1 MAYSEDVNI
10 NMNLMA
16 GAMGGVTAI
25 MGGMSALTSTFS
37 QFGTE
42 AANTFGTL
50 DGLLVGT
57 TALIASFGLKA
68 AEAYGEFEQG
78 MKIVQT
84 VSNQSG
90 AAITELTNKA
100 NEMSVAYRTSIGDIT
115 DGLQTLGRAGLNSAT
130 TQLEVLESGL
140 QTAKLEGRN
149 LNGVLEEIIQN
160 TAMLGGDLKSVD
172 FGKQSEYLNSLMV
185 GTSMT
190 APIDSH
196 DISQTLQYAGG
207 TAAAAGANLE
217 NKDKLEDLMGTV
229 AAFAQKG
236 VKGSMAGTAL
246 RAFFT
251 KPASQD
257 NSVTEGLAMIGL
269 SPEALWEDGGQSMK
283 KVSDQIAIIRGQMNA
298 LHLSTMDQVEIWGKI
313 VGPKMG
319 QQMMKLQASDIKELT
334 RDIQSSQST
343 EALAAQTLQTYN
355 QKVSEM
361 QQQGEVAF
369 RELGSK
375 AVMFLTPIVD
385 VISKILGLLSN
396 KWVNTTVFAA
406 LGSLVSFGIR
416 RIWGMLNTVF
426 RQVKG
431 LLTDVAKGIQTIN
444 SLAGGSV
451 QGFQNS
457 AEQVDYLNAKLH
469 ETDATLQAIQAKSL
483 GLKPGYIVPG
493 GLAGDKI
500 PRDTLR
506 IMEENVVHDVHG
518 ILGGEKGEYYSG
530 DHAAEYE
537 EALKPLKE
545 DYLNDKKALEE
556 ALEAE
561 KEIESIRQKIN
572 DAQEAADA
580 KHEARVKA
588 LNEEY
593 NKRLI
598 SERENYSYPDTLV
611 GSEKAAEM
619 EKEWNRKN
627 QAALKEE
634 MRQRLALAT
643 QQRDDEINPIR
654 EAGEARIQEL
664 TDNVNRAERSH
675 DASKRKYEEAKRKG
689 LSTLQ
694 TRLELNT
701 IEEAER
707 WFADLEA
714 QEKAGTISE
723 EDAYSLKRTREVWED
738 YQNEYALSQMKAAG
752 VKPTYRSRIAE
763 ELSPNDTMLAQIF
776 ESGDYLEV
784 ANAKKAKIDNAIDVL
799 SGNQTLSAKAAK
811 VTEHDFNTLGKGA
824 KLASDGLSKF
834 RSGID
839 SITGRIS
846 RIAHPDYLQQ
856 NATTLQS
863 SALDKL
869 KSKELDIG
877 GKTFSAAMQ
886 ELSSSVGLTAKEFAV
901 LNQSTEV
908 LRATQLFDDETLKQ
922 LGATAAEIKQQF
934 IEQLASMEREGVERE
949 KLIAALE
956 IEYDKIMGQ
965 VGKDGIEA
973 IGGEV
978 GGVKGKLKGVKGAL
992 SSAIGY
998 LGGPV
1003 MAAMMGFTFGMQV
1016 IQEVQQKW
1024 QEKMQEAESAFSE
1037 ASDRLSTAKDN
1048 ISQTLKTQNDSLT
1061 EAQIDQYTDYQIGAI
1076 QEAYDKSASPT
1087 YGDMTVGE
1095 FQSVKTPE
1103 LTDEQK
1109 ELEKQGY
1116 PQTPGEDQ
1124 MIALEDSAE
1133 TISIATE
1140 ENKSELE
1147 RNTAALQAATYA
1159 YAQAEGLKQKQFQ
1172 DGLQGWQGASSIFSD
1187 TGGGLLSLIPGAGPL
1202 LASINSL
1209 QGMFSRNDN
1218 GFLDNNSPILTSSQS
1233 DKNYAGST
1241 EFAGIFAA
1249 DMYRA
1254 LNNKTLG
1261 QSDDDAIR
1269 QGLEQFFGNDYD
1281 QIIGLMRTMDAKVS
1295 GDGYGAMRSYGRV
1308 FGSMDKDAAARA
1320 QLMLKDNK
1328 PEFQKLGKQMFR
1340 YEQQYGFDPSR
1351 SAYEDFS
1358 LLSKGIHPTATR
1370 ASNLN
1375 TRNLQKN
1382 ISNAIKKS
1390 KLTVTDRNLIK
1401 TVRELIK
1408 LSDNKLTE
1416 ANVLALGSLQ
1426 QLQDMYQVA
1435 NEQVVPGINQTVS
1448 GVYDT
1453 VGMTS
1458 TAASNAGDASAGA
1471 FSASNNAA
1479 AIAAFLGAQATDT
1492 AYNKAYQAAVANG
1505 DAKDFWTGN
1514 AMSKETF
1521 IQKLNDGTLQNADKY
1536 QADVINTLRGAGL
1549 QVNHP
1554 DYTPDQLDKRTKEI
1568 TGSLVKDVN
1577 DGKVKLNDAIN
1588 TVLRP
1593 LTDYGVGATMA
1604 AYNKSNI
1611 GEYGS
1616 GGTGG
1621 SGGGGGG
1628 GDGGGGDG
1636 GSSSGEGTKKSRVDL
1651 VLCNKKEIPKLNVNL
1666 FKTPPNFTILNKN
1679 FKLRDIKINS
1689 QDKPKAIMA
1698 AVKNG
1703 IIETQKRMD
1712 PKIIQDES
1720 GEYDPLAATEGKAT
1734 PSGNTPTSSSSS
1746 NSN

>member
-57 TALIASFGLKA
+57 TALIASFGMKA

-160 TAMLGGDLKSVD
+160 TAMLGGDLKSTD

-269 SPEALWEDGGQSMK
+269 SPEALWENGGQSMK
-283 KVSDQIAIIRGQMNA
+283 KVSDQIAIIRNQMNA

-319 QQMMKLQASDIKELT
+319 QQMMKLQANDIKDLT

-431 LLTDVAKGIQTIN
+431 LLTDVARGVQTIN
-444 SLAGGSV
+444 SLSGGSA

-457 AEQVDYLNAKLH
+457 AAQVEYLNVALH
-469 ETDATLQAIQAKSL
+469 ETDATLQDIQARSL
-483 GLKPGYIVPG
+483 GAKLGYMIPG
-493 GLAGDKI
+493 GLASDKI
-500 PRDTLR
+500 PRDALKIYEEDVIRDYGGVMGGDEGQIYSGEKADQYKVQTQEKVKKLEEELEDRR
-506 IMEENVVHDVHG
+506 IETENKISEIRKRQDQMTKIADDEHLARVEKIREKYNLNKDSIRSMADVQRAMNPDYTAQVDAWEKEELAKERSRKNELLAESATRRRSQLSDFLPGMEET
-518 ILGGEKGEYYSG
+518 ISE
-530 DHAAEYE
+530 
-537 EALKPLKE
+537 
-545 DYLNDKKALEE
+545 LEE
-556 ALEAE
+556 E
-561 KEIESIRQKIN
+561 
-572 DAQEAADA
+572 
-580 KHEARVKA
+580 
-588 LNEEY
+588 LN
-593 NKRLI
+593 
-598 SERENYSYPDTLV
+598 V
-611 GSEKAAEM
+611 F
-619 EKEWNRKN
+619 
-627 QAALKEE
+627 KEE
-634 MRQRLALAT
+634 TGKKIEKFKRFGEEGIT
-643 QQRDDEINPIR
+643 Q
-654 EAGEARIQEL
+654 
-664 TDNVNRAERSH
+664 V
-675 DASKRKYEEAKRKG
+675 
-689 LSTLQ
+689 Q
-694 TRLELNT
+694 TRLELT
-701 IEEAER
+701 SIKEAEDWYYDLLAKEAMGEATAEEIYSR
-707 WFADLEA
+707 MRTEEVWNKLENQGVLEHYEKQGYTPIYKSKPIADLNPDD
-714 QEKAGTISE
+714 K
-723 EDAYSLKRTREVWED
+723 L
-738 YQNEYALSQMKAAG
+738 
-752 VKPTYRSRIAE
+752 
-763 ELSPNDTMLAQIF
+763 LAQIYS
-776 ESGDYLEV
+776 SGLGDEMIQ
-784 ANAKKAKIDNAIDVL
+784 AKKARIDNAVDVL
-799 SGNQTLSAKAAK
+799 SGNQTFSAKAAK
-811 VTEHDFNTLGKGA
+811 ITEGDFNALGKGA
-824 KLASDGLSKF
+824 KAASDGLSKF
-834 RSGID
+834 RSGIE
-839 SITGRIS
+839 SITGSIR

-869 KSKELDIG
+869 KSKELDLG

-922 LGATAAEIKQQF
+922 LGTTAAEIKQQF
-934 IEQLASMEREGVERE
+934 IEQLASMEREGVERQ

-956 IEYDKIMGQ
+956 IEYDQIMGQ
-965 VGKDGIEA
+965 VGKDGIGA

-1095 FQSVKTPE
+1095 FQSIKTPE

-1147 RNTAALQAATYA
+1147 KNTAALQAATYA
-1159 YAQAEGLKQKQFQ
+1159 YSQAEGLKQKQFQ
-1172 DGLQGWQGASSIFSD
+1172 DGLLGWQGASSIFSD
-1187 TGGGLLSLIPGAGPL
+1187 TGGGPLSMAGGVGGIL
-1202 LASINSL
+1202 SIFNAI
-1209 QGMFSRNDN
+1209 QGKLNRVDN
-1218 GFLDNNSPILTSSQS
+1218 GFLDNNSPILTASQS

-1241 EFAGIFAA
+1241 EFAGIYAA
-1249 DMYRA
+1249 DMYRSSQ
-1254 LNNKTLG
+1254 NKFPWE
-1261 QSDDDAIR
+1261 SDDDAIR
-1269 QGLEQFFGNDYD
+1269 RGLEQFFGNDYD

-1295 GDGYGAMRSYGRV
+1295 GDGYGAMRAYGRV

-1351 SAYEDFS
+1351 TAYGDYG

-1390 KLTVTDRNLIK
+1390 KLTVTDKNLIK
-1401 TVRELIK
+1401 TVKELIK

-1416 ANVLALGSLQ
+1416 SNVLALGAIQ

-1505 DAKDFWTGN
+1505 DAKDWWTGQ

-1577 DGKVKLNDAIN
+1577 DGKVKLTDAIN
-1588 TVLRP
+1588 TVLHP
-1593 LTDYGVGATMA
+1593 LTEYGAAATMA

-1616 GGTGG
+1616 GGSGG
-1621 SGGGGGG
+1621 SGGGGG
-1628 GDGGGGDG
+1628 GDGGGGSGDS
-1636 GSSSGEGTKKSRVDL
+1636 GSNEGTKKSRVDL

>member
-207 TAAAAGANLE
+207 TAAAAGANLD

-269 SPEALWEDGGQSMK
+269 SPEALWENGGQSMK
-283 KVSDQIAIIRGQMNA
+283 KVSDQIAIIRNQMNA

-319 QQMMKLQASDIKELT
+319 QQMMKLQANDIKDLT

-416 RIWGMLNTVF
+416 RIWGMLSTVY

-431 LLTDVAKGIQTIN
+431 LLTDVARGVQTIN
-444 SLAGGSV
+444 SLAGGSA

-457 AEQVDYLNAKLH
+457 AAQVEYLNTALH
-469 ETDATLQAIQAKSL
+469 ETDATLQDIQARSL
-483 GLKPGYIVPG
+483 GAKLGYMIPG
-493 GLAGDKI
+493 GLASDKI
-500 PRDTLR
+500 PRNALK
-506 IMEENVVHDVHG
+506 IYEEDVIRDYG
-518 ILGGEKGEYYSG
+518 GVMGGDEGQIYSGEKADQYKLQTQE
-530 DHAAEYE
+530 
-537 EALKPLKE
+537 KV
-545 DYLNDKKALEE
+545 KKLEE
-556 ALEAE
+556 ELEDRRIETENKISEIRKRQDQMTKIADEEHLARVEKIREKYNLNKDSIRSMADVQRAMNPDYTAQVDAWE
-561 KEIESIRQKIN
+561 KEEL
-572 DAQEAADA
+572 A
-580 KHEARVKA
+580 K
-588 LNEEY
+588 
-593 NKRLI
+593 
-598 SERENYSYPDTLV
+598 ERS
-611 GSEKAAEM
+611 
-619 EKEWNRKN
+619 RKN
-627 QAALKEE
+627 ELLAQSATRRRSQLSDFLPGMDETINELEEELNVFKEE
-634 MRQRLALAT
+634 TGKKIEKFKRFGEEGIT
-643 QQRDDEINPIR
+643 Q
-654 EAGEARIQEL
+654 
-664 TDNVNRAERSH
+664 V
-675 DASKRKYEEAKRKG
+675 
-689 LSTLQ
+689 Q
-694 TRLELNT
+694 TRLELT
-701 IEEAER
+701 SIKEAEDWYYDLLAKEAMGEATAEEIYSR
-707 WFADLEA
+707 MRTEEVWNKLENQGVLEHYEKQGYTPIYKSKPIADLNPDD
-714 QEKAGTISE
+714 K
-723 EDAYSLKRTREVWED
+723 L
-738 YQNEYALSQMKAAG
+738 
-752 VKPTYRSRIAE
+752 
-763 ELSPNDTMLAQIF
+763 LAQIYS
-776 ESGDYLEV
+776 SGLGDEMIQ
-784 ANAKKAKIDNAIDVL
+784 AKKARVANAIDVL

-811 VTEHDFNTLGKGA
+811 VTENDFNALGKGA
-824 KLASDGLSKF
+824 KAASEGLSKF
-834 RSGID
+834 RSGIEN
-839 SITGRIS
+839 IAGHIS

-863 SALDKL
+863 SALEKL
-869 KSKELDIG
+869 KNKELDIG
-877 GKTFSAAMQ
+877 GKTFTAAMQ
-886 ELSSSVGLTAKEFAV
+886 ELSSSVGLSAKEFAV

-908 LRATQLFDDETLKQ
+908 LRATQLFDEETLKQ
-922 LGATAAEIKQQF
+922 LGITAAEIKQQF
-934 IEQLASMEREGVERE
+934 IEQLASMETEEAERK

-956 IEYDKIMGQ
+956 VEYDKIMGQ
-965 VGKDGIEA
+965 VGENGIGA
-973 IGGEV
+973 IGGEAK
-978 GGVKGKLKGVKGAL
+978 GAKGKLKGFKGAL
-992 SSAIGY
+992 GTVIGA
-998 LGGPV
+998 LGGEV
-1003 MAAMMGFTFGMQV
+1003 MAAIMAFTFGMQA

-1024 QEKMQEAESAFSE
+1024 QERMQEATSQMSE
-1037 ASDRLSTAKDN
+1037 AKDKMGTAEESIRNFYK
-1048 ISQTLKTQNDSLT
+1048 SQDESLT
-1061 EAQIDQYTDYQIGAI
+1061 EADLDKAVDERYAALYDASNENGLNRGQIGHRDFEKNVDLRSIKDA
-1076 QEAYDKSASPT
+1076 ET
-1087 YGDMTVGE
+1087 GE
-1095 FQSVKTPE
+1095 ERAMTPE
-1103 LTDEQK
+1103 EMMEANEAAETVSLATDENIK
-1109 ELEKQGY
+1109 
-1116 PQTPGEDQ
+1116 
-1124 MIALEDSAE
+1124 ALEENTMALNSA
-1133 TISIATE
+1133 T
-1140 ENKSELE
+1140 
-1147 RNTAALQAATYA
+1147 QA
-1159 YAQAEGLKQKQFQ
+1159 YAQGLQKASTEFDDGISGFQGIFTKLSDGSAITGVKDIDNLQLNLNQLIESIYAKNAKNTGFLDTDSPILLDSQADKNYGGSTDFGAILSADVYKLGTEQGLKQ
-1172 DGLQGWQGASSIFSD
+1172 
-1187 TGGGLLSLIPGAGPL
+1187 
-1202 LASINSL
+1202 
-1209 QGMFSRNDN
+1209 
-1218 GFLDNNSPILTSSQS
+1218 
-1233 DKNYAGST
+1233 
-1241 EFAGIFAA
+1241 
-1249 DMYRA
+1249 
-1254 LNNKTLG
+1254 
-1261 QSDDDAIR
+1261 
-1269 QGLEQFFGNDYD
+1269 FFGSDYD
-1281 QIIGLMRTMDAKVS
+1281 TIIGLMN
-1295 GDGYGAMRSYGRV
+1295 
-1308 FGSMDKDAAARA
+1308 SMDNKIGSGVNSKAALTGLSGMFTSMPADKFAMA
-1320 QLMLKDNK
+1320 QMYMKDN
-1328 PEFQKLGKQMFR
+1328 PEILSRLGKQMFR
-1340 YEQQYGFDPSR
+1340 YEKENPGQSAIIDWRTGKKVQQNNKMIAAGSNMMQKKD
-1351 SAYEDFS
+1351 
-1358 LLSKGIHPTATR
+1358 LQQILSKGKYTVNDK
-1370 ASNLN
+1370 NLDR
-1375 TRNLQKN
+1375 T
-1382 ISNAIKKS
+1382 IKRVMQETKG
-1390 KLTVTDRNLIK
+1390 L
-1401 TVRELIK
+1401 
-1408 LSDNKLTE
+1408 LSYG
-1416 ANVLALGSLQ
+1416 NVLAMGSLQ
-1426 QLQDMYQVA
+1426 QLQDMYKVA
-1435 NEQVVPGINQTVS
+1435 NETVAPGVMQTMQ
-1448 GVYDT
+1448 GVYQNVSAT
-1453 VGMTS
+1453 GL
-1458 TAASNAGDASAGA
+1458 AASNAGNASDGAGTAGA
-1471 FSASNNAA
+1471 NAGLIASILAA
-1479 AIAAFLGAQATDT
+1479 KFQSEATGVV
-1492 AYNKAYQAAVANG
+1492 YENEY
-1505 DAKDFWTGN
+1505 
-1514 AMSKETF
+1514 
-1521 IQKLNDGTLQNADKY
+1521 LNDPDRPKKWFGLADYSENEFKAELNNMNNPQMDKY
-1536 QADVINTLRGAGL
+1536 RYLTAQVVRGTGVAFDNPDMSPEEREAKTNELVDQMYKKNEFTGRYEVQEGYSNKWKDLLNTWT
-1549 QVNHP
+1549 QP
-1554 DYTPDQLDKRTKEI
+1554 
-1568 TGSLVKDVN
+1568 VKS
-1577 DGKVKLNDAIN
+1577 
-1588 TVLRP
+1588 
-1593 LTDYGVGATMA
+1593 YMEGATLA
-1604 AYNKSNI
+1604 NFDQSDI

-1616 GGTGG
+1616 NSTGG
-1621 SGGGGGG
+1621 NGSS
-1628 GDGGGGDG
+1628 GGGGDG
-1636 GSSSGEGTKKSRVDL
+1636 GSGSGDSGSNEGTKKSRVDL